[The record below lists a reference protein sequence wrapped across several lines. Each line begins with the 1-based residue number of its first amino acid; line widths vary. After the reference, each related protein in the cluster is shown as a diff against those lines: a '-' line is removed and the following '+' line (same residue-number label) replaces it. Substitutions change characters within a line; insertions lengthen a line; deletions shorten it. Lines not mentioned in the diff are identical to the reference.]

1 MSLLCRLLED
11 VTRRE
16 LLVYESM
23 PSPHRIEGKFN
34 VGDVAFDNSGGLGA
48 TPNNGNVIYM
58 GATAWIKPS
67 KFREYATASD
77 RSETARELEQLMR
90 QGNAIASP
98 FLSID
103 IDGDPEAPTRVKVT
117 GHEGRARSDAF
128 KAING
133 DIPMPVHIFPSG
145 LRSRDLP
152 DSFFAWIEK
161 HGMTA
166 ERSTVAVKPK
176 ATLYY
181 CSGREVK
188 P

>member
-1 MSLLCRLLED
+1 MRLAALF
-11 VTRRE
+11 
-16 LLVYESM
+16 ESA
-23 PSPHRIEGKFN
+23 PSPHRIEGAFN
-34 VGDVAFDNSGGLGA
+34 VSGVAFDNERGLGA

-77 RSETARELEQLMR
+77 RSDTAKELEQLMR
-90 QGNAIASP
+90 QGRATASP
-98 FLSID
+98 FLLID
-103 IDGDPEAPTRVKVT
+103 IDGEPEAPIRVKVV

-128 KAING
+128 KAIAG
-133 DIPMPVHIFPSG
+133 DVPMPVHVFPKG
-145 LRSRDLP
+145 LRARDLP

-161 HGMTA
+161 HGMMA

-181 CSGREVK
+181 CGEREVK